1 MRARFMSRSQ
11 HARGRFLRSR
21 GHPSEQASE
30 RFSFFTNFQY
40 SHRLFD
46 ARYLHRD
53 ICPVGSIVLETIPR
67 ELVDRQRERSLSGK
81 LIEIARETAVS

>member
-1 MRARFMSRSQ
+1 
-11 HARGRFLRSR
+11 
-21 GHPSEQASE
+21 
-30 RFSFFTNFQY
+30 
-40 SHRLFD
+40 
-46 ARYLHRD
+46 LHRD